1 MRPIMAFR
9 SQLSGALLVLA
20 AHSAASPAIAQEN
33 GETDPLGSLVLRS
46 ADREVTAREV
56 VEAICKWDPSIRKPL
71 EGDPDYRALY
81 LSSVIFRDQVRAY
94 RDQLLLDSAGFPAAE
109 TESLH
114 KEALAWATDRNSPQP
129 TKVLLTSRGLE
140 IEVRTRLLS
149 SQPKD
154 FSTLRLRQHLMASVP
169 EFFGLMSCS
178 WIRVPLFNPTTG
190 SALPEEE
197 VKARWIALTGVSAKV
212 KAGDLEW
219 NDAVMRWSEDS
230 PSKKKQGKI
239 GILQR
244 NMTDKFEEPFLR
256 QLFAGHG
263 FKHVEEHQIR
273 GPILGDWWIYLARI
287 ETIHIKGPVGLEQVR
302 AKVKRSLREHLLQ
315 ERMQEFRAKA
325 EYEILVPPVAYSVN
339 E

>member
-9 SQLSGALLVLA
+9 SQLSGILLVLA
-20 AHSAASPAIAQEN
+20 AHSAASSALAQES
-33 GETDPLGSLVLRS
+33 GRKDPLDSPVLRI

-56 VEAICKWDPSIRKPL
+56 VEAICRWNPSIRKPL
-71 EGDPDYRALY
+71 EGDPDYRTLY
-81 LSSVIFRDQVRAY
+81 LNSVIFRDQVRAF
-94 RDQLLLDSAGFPAAE
+94 RDQLLLDSAGFPAIE
-109 TESLH
+109 TEALH
-114 KEALAWATDRNSPQP
+114 KEALAWATDRNTPQP
-129 TKVLLTSRGLE
+129 VKVLLASRGLE

-154 FSTLRLRQHLMASVP
+154 FSTLRLREHLMASVP

-197 VKARWIALTGVSAKV
+197 VKARWTALTGVGAKV

-219 NDAVMRWSEDS
+219 NDAVMRWSEDT
-230 PSKKKQGKI
+230 PSKEKQGKI

-263 FKHVEEHQIR
+263 FKHVEGHQIR
-273 GPILGDWWIYLARI
+273 GPILGDWWVYLARI

-302 AKVKRSLREHLLQ
+302 TKVKRSLREHLLQ
-315 ERMQEFRAKA
+315 ERLQELRTKA
-325 EYEILVPPVAYSVN
+325 EYALLVPPAAHSAN